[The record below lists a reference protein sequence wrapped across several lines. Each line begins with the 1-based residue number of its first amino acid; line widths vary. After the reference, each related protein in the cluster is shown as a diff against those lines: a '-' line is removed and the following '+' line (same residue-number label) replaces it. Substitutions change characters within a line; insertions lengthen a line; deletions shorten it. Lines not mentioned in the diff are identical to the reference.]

1 MHFHILALDGVY
13 LDRSDRKL
21 SPEFI
26 DIKSPTD
33 SEIQQV
39 VKKVVQKIALK
50 SVKAL
55 RKLGFLEDATEE
67 VLATGLDSL
76 CVDEPEHAL
85 TIVSAQPAREL
96 HPVDPFLISD

>member
-39 VKKVVQKIALK
+39 VKKITMK